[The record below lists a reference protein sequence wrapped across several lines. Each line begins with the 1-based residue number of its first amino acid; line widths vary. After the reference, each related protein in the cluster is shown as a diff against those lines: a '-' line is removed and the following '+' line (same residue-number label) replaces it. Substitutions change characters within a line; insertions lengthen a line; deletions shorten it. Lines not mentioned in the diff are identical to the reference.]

1 MNRDNLKAALS
12 QKHLELQT
20 AYMAAENQE
29 YAVISIIEYLGEYV
43 KNNIL
48 PDTRDFQVVV
58 TDDLDKDTRGQC
70 YYDYD
75 LVAINAWYF
84 RKALAGERYQA
95 FLRCFDTVIHELR
108 HVWQYMELWD
118 FSDYVNPEVDMDGY
132 YNHPTEVDARDFAKA
147 SIHNL
152 WSALL
157 DIYTAC
163 IDIIKAL

>member
-1 MNRDNLKAALS
+1 MNRDDLKAALS
-12 QKHLELQT
+12 QKHLELQSV
-20 AYMAAENQE
+20 YMTAENQE
-29 YAVISIIEYLGEYV
+29 YAAISIIEYLGEYV

-108 HVWQYMELWD
+108 HVWQYLELWD
-118 FSDYVNPEVDMDGY
+118 FNDYIDPTIDMNGY
-132 YNHPTEVDARDFAKA
+132 YNHPTEIDAREFAKN
-147 SIHNL
+147 SIHDL
-152 WSALL
+152 WSNLL
-157 DIYTAC
+157 DIYTDC
-163 IDIIKAL
+163 INIVKAL